1 MRNPTHTQCS
11 TTEGLAPENRLT
23 ERLVGWKIHDARL
36 ILYWLNT
43 QKSWNR
49 SRRGVWTGDWCHA
62 SQCWER
68 YALVDEKVSNV
79 GGVRSQTPMY
89 TFQGSHGIN
98 SQNPQV
104 PTHVN
109 RVNKIECFPIHKCFG
124 FYTNQPS
131 SPAARF
137 RLAPFLVLRSQNF
150 AGMLWRGSSVDSKH
164 SRNSCMGWQCNEELL
179 SSWQPMD
186 RRTSIQSLNF
196 TVDADDGTPVF
207 GFLSRWKPK
216 WW

>member
-79 GGVRSQTPMY
+79 GGVRSQMPTVCTHSKAVMASTAKTHKSLLMSTGWIRLSVFPS
-89 TFQGSHGIN
+89 TNVLGSIW
-98 SQNPQV
+98 
-104 PTHVN
+104 T
-109 RVNKIECFPIHKCFG
+109 
-124 FYTNQPS
+124 
-131 SPAARF
+131 SPAAQQQGSD
-137 RLAPFLVLRSQNF
+137 LHHSWCWDPKTLR
-150 AGMLWRGSSVDSKH
+150 GCYEGGH
-164 SRNSCMGWQCNEELL
+164 LL
-179 SSWQPMD
+179 
-186 RRTSIQSLNF
+186 TASIQETLVW
-196 TVDADDGTPVF
+196 VDNAMKNCWVHGNQWTEGLP
-207 GFLSRWKPK
+207 SNH
-216 WW
+216 